1 MLKKTVLLGSAAV
14 LLLGLVVGRSH
25 VWTTV
30 GMVKQSVKDS
40 VPVQFEIKRA
50 RQMIKDLQPEIE
62 RNMHLIAREETEV
75 AKLERQVGQAEE
87 QLAQDRDSILRLK
100 SDLDQGSEVFVYAG
114 RNYTAKQVKT
124 DLQNRF
130 DQFKTQEGTTVALK
144 KILLARQKSLQAA
157 REKLEG
163 MLATKRQLEVDVE
176 NHEARL
182 KMVEVAQTTSDFN
195 FDDSQLSR
203 TKELI
208 QEIGDRIE
216 VAERLLNV
224 DTRFQDRI
232 PVEKTEADRDITE
245 EIADYFGDRRGEIE
259 TFVQAQK

>member
-14 LLLGLVVGRSH
+14 LLLGLLIGRSH
-25 VWTTV
+25 VLTTV
-30 GMVKQSVKDS
+30 GMVKQSVKDA

-50 RQMIKDLQPEIE
+50 RQMIKELQPEIE

-75 AKLERQVGQAEE
+75 AKLERQVSQAEQ

-100 SDLDQGSEVFVYAG
+100 NDLDSGSEVFVYAG
-114 RNYTAKQVKT
+114 RNYTPKQVKT

-130 DQFKTQEGTTVALK
+130 DQFRTQENTTGALK

-232 PVEKTEADRDITE
+232 PVEQSDVERDITE
-245 EIADYFGDRRGEIE
+245 EIADYFGERRGEIE
-259 TFVQAQK
+259 TYVRSQR